1 MPITGGTESDTNS
14 MEMHAMGRIWWI
26 SLGIDL
32 MHVLN
37 LLSEPRYSGS
47 LNPSRRINPLIV
59 GKNLLESPM
68 VLLE

>member
-1 MPITGGTESDTNS
+1 MLIISGTESDTNWV
-14 MEMHAMGRIWWI
+14 EMHAMGRIWWI